1 MKRTFCVQNTK
12 RSNIDFNHMPSFYK
26 VLDIRLPLPL
36 LFFARLF
43 NQLEPF
49 PMILHLHFMI
59 FGHDRQFR
67 FPFLVIADR
76 LLSFILC
83 FFFAFVSMHIILRLL
98 IDSILLE
105 SLSIFIC
112 FKWMLFTLT
121 ENWYQSDKVF
131 LFSCG
136 IFVVN
141 MNYRFLSLSVA
152 NNFTIFHHP
161 TLNNKTDFPTFN
173 NKNVTVTLSMESHS
187 FHANIGTR
195 NQKKK
200 IARNAKHWLRWTCAM
215 HWKYNS
221 LNFVQMENEH
231 V

>member
-36 LFFARLF
+36 LFFARSF

-83 FFFAFVSMHIILRLL
+83 FFFRFCKHAYYFAPVDRFNSIRITFDFYLFQMDAVYTYGEL
-98 IDSILLE
+98 IPI
-105 SLSIFIC
+105 
-112 FKWMLFTLT
+112 
-121 ENWYQSDKVF
+121 
-131 LFSCG
+131 
-136 IFVVN
+136 
-141 MNYRFLSLSVA
+141 
-152 NNFTIFHHP
+152 
-161 TLNNKTDFPTFN
+161 
-173 NKNVTVTLSMESHS
+173 
-187 FHANIGTR
+187 
-195 NQKKK
+195 
-200 IARNAKHWLRWTCAM
+200 
-215 HWKYNS
+215 
-221 LNFVQMENEH
+221 
-231 V
+231 